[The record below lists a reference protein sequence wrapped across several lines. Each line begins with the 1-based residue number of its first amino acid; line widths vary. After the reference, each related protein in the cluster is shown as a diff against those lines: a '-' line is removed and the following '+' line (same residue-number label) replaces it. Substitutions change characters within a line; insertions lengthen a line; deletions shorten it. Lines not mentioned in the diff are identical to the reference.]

1 MLKRRKWAEYPSGN
15 DWVILEDTNTGQKSF
30 ALPTPKTAPFTNWSW
45 SETNGEKQNSAAA
58 PRSESPKLHPGDI
71 SESAWDFA
79 SRDKCA
85 LYTNC
90 IPIPHAQT

>member
-1 MLKRRKWAEYPSGN
+1 MLKRRKWN

-45 SETNGEKQNSAAA
+45 SETNAAA
-58 PRSESPKLHPGDI
+58 PRSESPELHP
-71 SESAWDFA
+71 A

>member
-1 MLKRRKWAEYPSGN
+1 MLKRRKWN

-45 SETNGEKQNSAAA
+45 SETNGEKQNSALLAA
-58 PRSESPKLHPGDI
+58 MIESIERFVVQLDHSQI
-71 SESAWDFA
+71 ETAWDFA